1 MSRHLLITVPCGG
14 VQCGRCGSGFGIRK
28 LESVLMQLKK
38 RLIVIASSGGEKPF
52 PERGQVLPPRTQ
64 VMMLVLGDVAE
75 LAQPEVRHNAGNV
88 FGHREQGSG
97 DLGVEARGVPSDN
110 QGIAHQLDGEPAR
123 EHADRGERAPVR
135 RRFTPRSFPPWH
147 IPELDFSEQK
157 RAATR
162 ASLSRRI
169 QRQPKSPVRPHD
181 FGRGVL
187 AVLSR
192 RLHHELDVPLVELVY
207 ELEAS
212 AARPRG
218 SRN

>member
-1 MSRHLLITVPCGG
+1 
-14 VQCGRCGSGFGIRK
+14 
-28 LESVLMQLKK
+28 MQLKK
-38 RLIVIASSGGEKPF
+38 RVLVIASSGAQKST
-52 PERGQVLPPRTQ
+52 PERSQVLPSRAQ
-64 VMMLVLGDVAE
+64 LMMLVHCDVAQ
-75 LAQPEVRHNAGNV
+75 LPQPELRHNARNV

-97 DLGVEARGVPSDN
+97 DLGIQPRDVPSDN
-110 QGIAHQLDGEPAR
+110 QGIAHQLDGESAR
-123 EHADRGERAPVR
+123 EHAAGGERTSV
-135 RRFTPRSFPPWH
+135 PRGLPPCPFPPCR
-147 IPELDFSEQK
+147 IAELNISEQK

-169 QRQPKSPVRPHD
+169 ERQPKSPVRPYD

-192 RLHHELDVPLVELVY
+192 RLHHELDVSLVELVY

-218 SRN
+218 RRN